1 MGGKLFVAEMFS
13 WKSSI
18 LNLHFYSQI
27 CGKYNHGAS
36 FVFNNGGSCL
46 QNSLSVRWH
55 GFYLL
60 LGLCV
65 SWLVV
70 TGVGFVFGSWVRF
83 GSGFVSWGLYLVL
96 GLSVCGLVSM

>member
-1 MGGKLFVAEMFS
+1 ME
-13 WKSSI
+13 I
-18 LNLHFYSQI
+18 LNFKFSLLFTKMS
-27 CGKYNHGAS
+27 NHGTS
-36 FVFNNGGSCL
+36 FVFNNGGLCL

-70 TGVGFVFGSWVRF
+70 TGVGFIFGSWVL
-83 GSGFVSWGLYLVL
+83 GLVL
-96 GLSVCGLVSM
+96 GLSFGGYVWYWVCLFVGW

>member
-1 MGGKLFVAEMFS
+1 MELFLYIFSKPHPNFTNFFLFMGGKLFVAEMFS

-36 FVFNNGGSCL
+36 FVFNNGALCL

-55 GFYLL
+55 EFYLL

-70 TGVGFVFGSWVRF
+70 TGVGFV
-83 GSGFVSWGLYLVL
+83 LVV
-96 GLSVCGLVSM
+96 GC